1 MFVVTAKVA
10 NAGCKFSEANDSLA
24 SLLGWQFCVS
34 QRAYAVTYD
43 IRITPTMAALQAA
56 HDVPRVFIESGVYYF
71 VHVYN
76 SIKVYKEIESAI
88 RARAEVQ

>member
-1 MFVVTAKVA
+1 MLVVTAKVVDA
-10 NAGCKFSEANDSLA
+10 RGEVAKANDSFG
-24 SLLGWQFCVS
+24 SLLRWQFCVS
-34 QRAYAVTYD
+34 ERTYAITYD
-43 IRITPTMAALQAA
+43 IRITPTMAALQSA
-56 HDVPRVFIESGVYYF
+56 HDLLRVIIEPGVYYL